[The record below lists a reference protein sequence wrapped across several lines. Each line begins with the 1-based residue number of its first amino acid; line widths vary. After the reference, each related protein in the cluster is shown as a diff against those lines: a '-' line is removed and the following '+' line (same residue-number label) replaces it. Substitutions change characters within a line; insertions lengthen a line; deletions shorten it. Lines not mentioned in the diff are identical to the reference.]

1 MPRRRPTSAG
11 GVGCFLHESLL
22 QRQRTDQAQRDA
34 GMTGMPAGEREQLR
48 AAIAALAA
56 KLGR

>member
-1 MPRRRPTSAG
+1 M
-11 GVGCFLHESLL
+11 L

>member
-1 MPRRRPTSAG
+1 
-11 GVGCFLHESLL
+11 VGCTNRCCSAE
-22 QRQRTDQAQRDA
+22 RQRTDQAQRDA